1 MAATQTFKKDSL
13 SIKNAMQID
22 KESLKFFKRANST
35 NSDFLLNSQKVRKSQ
50 ERNKRKNIRAKQC
63 YVTPTKVYP
72 DRNNNKVN
80 VLNRGSLQFE
90 SNPDGTD
97 IDPSCLTRIL
107 SDNQNQLT
115 GETVREDDLI
125 KSIRGTKEIILD
137 KQKSEGYARCLLSK
151 SLEPRQSR
159 NELARNEN

>member
-1 MAATQTFKKDSL
+1 
-13 SIKNAMQID
+13 MQID

-107 SDNQNQLT
+107 SDN
-115 GETVREDDLI
+115 
-125 KSIRGTKEIILD
+125 
-137 KQKSEGYARCLLSK
+137 
-151 SLEPRQSR
+151 
-159 NELARNEN
+159 